1 MNKLIEILG
10 NIKSGEL
17 LRVTQTLTKEF
28 GEASSS
34 PDAWSFAARHLRQ
47 AGYLDLSRAIYL
59 RLMQSGYLSHEVGF
73 NLIQSALDNNQTEEA
88 AELAQRLVSR
98 SGLGGDL
105 TTEVG
110 EVAARALLPVDPEK
124 TLSILDK
131 LALDGTNANLLRV
144 DALRKTER
152 LNEALD
158 LINGPLAALTDT
170 DPRFLSRRARLREQ
184 LGDWKAAYDDYDRLV
199 TDFGDSQACVALIR
213 ILQRQEKHGEIKHAL
228 AKCLVH
234 VQDHAALLR
243 IATQLNDAHLS
254 ETLVARAL
262 DSVGGQSFWDQA
274 TRTMLDQCKTSLV
287 SAGYLGMAV
296 YIEQVDRETNGAAA
310 DQTILRILKSISG
323 GVISTLLNPAPLSTL
338 SQIFSSDVAER
349 LIRHGIARSTHRSET
364 ATTANRPRIMLVNA
378 TLAAGGAERQFMLF
392 IESLI
397 LAGVAADDLHVCL
410 FSLTND
416 RGHDHFR
423 PWLDDLG
430 VPYTDL
436 STLHVPETSL
446 EQAGFSLLLPQTLR
460 QDVARLQIV
469 VQQMRPEIIHGWQ
482 DRSSL
487 AAAWVGQE
495 NHTRQ
500 IVMSARNMQPE
511 KRNMQLDYAKP
522 LMKAF
527 LGFDNVRLSA
537 NSYAGGR
544 DYEEWLGLASGD
556 VSVILNVIK
565 SSSIPLQPSSKPRQS
580 SKPPKKARGLI
591 LGGVFRFAHNKR
603 PMLWLEVF
611 KGLVD
616 RADFPVKAVLV
627 GAGPLKAA
635 ARQWSE
641 ENGLS
646 ALIEWREP
654 RAQPGEIYA
663 GMNALLLMSRIEGTP
678 NVVLEAQASGLPVA
692 ACDVGGVKE
701 ATLLH
706 ESNAREN
713 DNLLLPT
720 AVSADEAT
728 QQMLE
733 WWPKVC
739 RSDPEER
746 RRRILEAYDIT
757 AVPAAAL
764 ALYGLKG
771 N

>member
-1 MNKLIEILG
+1 
-10 NIKSGEL
+10 
-17 LRVTQTLTKEF
+17 
-28 GEASSS
+28 
-34 PDAWSFAARHLRQ
+34 
-47 AGYLDLSRAIYL
+47 
-59 RLMQSGYLSHEVGF
+59 
-73 NLIQSALDNNQTEEA
+73 
-88 AELAQRLVSR
+88 
-98 SGLGGDL
+98 
-105 TTEVG
+105 
-110 EVAARALLPVDPEK
+110 
-124 TLSILDK
+124 
-131 LALDGTNANLLRV
+131 
-144 DALRKTER
+144 
-152 LNEALD
+152 
-158 LINGPLAALTDT
+158 
-170 DPRFLSRRARLREQ
+170 
-184 LGDWKAAYDDYDRLV
+184 
-199 TDFGDSQACVALIR
+199 
-213 ILQRQEKHGEIKHAL
+213 
-228 AKCLVH
+228 
-234 VQDHAALLR
+234 
-243 IATQLNDAHLS
+243 
-254 ETLVARAL
+254 
-262 DSVGGQSFWDQA
+262 
-274 TRTMLDQCKTSLV
+274 
-287 SAGYLGMAV
+287 
-296 YIEQVDRETNGAAA
+296 
-310 DQTILRILKSISG
+310 
-323 GVISTLLNPAPLSTL
+323 
-338 SQIFSSDVAER
+338 
-349 LIRHGIARSTHRSET
+349 
-364 ATTANRPRIMLVNA
+364 
-378 TLAAGGAERQFMLF
+378 
-392 IESLI
+392 
-397 LAGVAADDLHVCL
+397 
-410 FSLTND
+410 
-416 RGHDHFR
+416 
-423 PWLDDLG
+423 
-430 VPYTDL
+430 
-436 STLHVPETSL
+436 
-446 EQAGFSLLLPQTLR
+446 
-460 QDVARLQIV
+460 
-469 VQQMRPEIIHGWQ
+469 
-482 DRSSL
+482 
-487 AAAWVGQE
+487 
-495 NHTRQ
+495 
-500 IVMSARNMQPE
+500 MSARNMQPE

-580 SKPPKKARGLI
+580 SKPTKKARGLV

-654 RAQPGEIYA
+654 RAQPGESYA

-706 ESNAREN
+706 ESNVREN

>member
-1 MNKLIEILG
+1 
-10 NIKSGEL
+10 
-17 LRVTQTLTKEF
+17 
-28 GEASSS
+28 
-34 PDAWSFAARHLRQ
+34 
-47 AGYLDLSRAIYL
+47 
-59 RLMQSGYLSHEVGF
+59 
-73 NLIQSALDNNQTEEA
+73 
-88 AELAQRLVSR
+88 
-98 SGLGGDL
+98 
-105 TTEVG
+105 
-110 EVAARALLPVDPEK
+110 
-124 TLSILDK
+124 
-131 LALDGTNANLLRV
+131 
-144 DALRKTER
+144 
-152 LNEALD
+152 
-158 LINGPLAALTDT
+158 
-170 DPRFLSRRARLREQ
+170 
-184 LGDWKAAYDDYDRLV
+184 
-199 TDFGDSQACVALIR
+199 
-213 ILQRQEKHGEIKHAL
+213 
-228 AKCLVH
+228 
-234 VQDHAALLR
+234 
-243 IATQLNDAHLS
+243 
-254 ETLVARAL
+254 
-262 DSVGGQSFWDQA
+262 
-274 TRTMLDQCKTSLV
+274 
-287 SAGYLGMAV
+287 
-296 YIEQVDRETNGAAA
+296 
-310 DQTILRILKSISG
+310 
-323 GVISTLLNPAPLSTL
+323 
-338 SQIFSSDVAER
+338 
-349 LIRHGIARSTHRSET
+349 
-364 ATTANRPRIMLVNA
+364 
-378 TLAAGGAERQFMLF
+378 
-392 IESLI
+392 
-397 LAGVAADDLHVCL
+397 
-410 FSLTND
+410 
-416 RGHDHFR
+416 
-423 PWLDDLG
+423 

-436 STLHVPETSL
+436 STLHVPETPL

-580 SKPPKKARGLI
+580 SKPPKKARGLV

-706 ESNAREN
+706 ESN
-713 DNLLLPT
+713 
-720 AVSADEAT
+720 
-728 QQMLE
+728 
-733 WWPKVC
+733 
-739 RSDPEER
+739 
-746 RRRILEAYDIT
+746 
-757 AVPAAAL
+757 
-764 ALYGLKG
+764 
-771 N
+771 